1 MQRPSRYWIAT
12 VVAALVA
19 TSALASAA
27 LAKPTESNVKF
38 TASGPAGLKI
48 EGKTAELDLAE
59 SAGNIVVTVR
69 LANLDTGIAIRDK
82 HTKDCLE
89 VEKYPETKLS
99 VARSA
104 LKLPESGNKS
114 GGDAPATL
122 KLHGKDLPTTVHY
135 DVKADGSAMVVD
147 GKLHIN
153 IKDAGIVAPSY
164 MGITVKPDVDVDVHF
179 RVNGT

>member
-1 MQRPSRYWIAT
+1 VGLVASSA
-12 VVAALVA
+12 VAGAAL
-19 TSALASAA
+19 S
-27 LAKPTESNVKF
+27 KPTESSVKF

-48 EGKTAELDLAE
+48 EGKTTEVDLAE
-59 SAGNIVVTVR
+59 DGANIVLTVK

-89 VEKYPETKLS
+89 VEKYPDTKLI

-104 LKLPESGNKS
+104 LKLPAAGDKS
-114 GGDAPATL
+114 SGDAPATL
-122 KLHGKDLPTTVHY
+122 KLHGKDLQTSVHY
-135 DVKADGSAMVVD
+135 DVKGDGSAFIVD

-164 MGITVKPDVDVDVHF
+164 MGITVKPDVDVDAHF
-179 RVNGT
+179 KVNGT